1 MSKTPRDFLELFQ
14 YLNAYNVEYL
24 VVGGYALMYYGYP
37 VNLDDLD
44 LFISPDPKNI
54 QKLLQALNDFGF
66 SDLGLS
72 IQDFSDPDKLVSLG
86 YPPEQLDIVSTI
98 SSVSWKEAWEQRITG
113 TFWGLSVQIISKE
126 LLIKYKRSRGRPQDI
141 RDAVT
146 LARLDIDHVIDRSPF
161 SEPLIP

>member
-113 TFWGLSVQIISKE
+113 TFWGVPVQIISKD
-126 LLIKYKRSRGRPQDI
+126 LLIKNKRARGRPQDI
-141 RDAVT
+141 RHAET
-146 LARLDIDHVIDRSPF
+146 LARLDIENVIDRSPF